1 MTQLWQTKMTQKN
14 SFGFANKKLSIIIPT
29 YNESEVIVQTI
40 QSIVAVVESVIEY
53 EILVMDDNSPDKTWH
68 LVNTTFPQENITAI
82 RRLHD
87 RGLAPA
93 VLEGYNRATGDYLLV
108 IDADGQHDEK
118 IIPRMI
124 EKIQTSD
131 VVTGTRYTKGGGVA
145 GWSKK
150 RIFMSKFAA
159 LLAKPFI
166 AQKVTDPMSGFY
178 MITKELY
185 AQKKHKLSAKGYKIF
200 LDILCASPKAKV
212 AEVPYYFRTRE
223 LGESKLGFNVLVQYG
238 MFLVKQFFKSPFF
251 KFCVVGTIGLL
262 VNTFFLWFLTEK
274 VGLFYLLSS
283 AIAIELAIISN
294 FNLNTFW
301 TWKHRK
307 GHYFSRFWKFN
318 LVSLI
323 ALVINMSVLFVLV
336 EFFGMWYLVANFVGI
351 ACALIVN
358 FLGNDRWT
366 FNEK

>member
-1 MTQLWQTKMTQKN
+1 MNSKKN
-14 SFGFANKKLSIIIPT
+14 FTANNGKKLSVIIPT
-29 YNESEVIVQTI
+29 YNESEVIVKTI
-40 QSIVAVVESVIEY
+40 RSLVSVIEPVIEY

-68 LVNTTFPQENITAI
+68 IVNKTFPQKNITAI

-118 IIPRMI
+118 IIPQMLK
-124 EKIQTSD
+124 KITSAD
-131 VVTGTRYTKGGGVA
+131 IVAATRYTKGGGVK

-212 AEVPYYFRTRE
+212 LEVPYYFKTRK
-223 LGESKLGFNVLVQYG
+223 LGESKLGFNVLIQYG
-238 MFLVKQFFKSPFF
+238 LFLVKQFFKSPFF
-251 KFCVVGTIGLL
+251 KFCVVGTTGVII
-262 VNTFFLWFLTEK
+262 NTFFLWFLTEY

-283 AIAIELAIISN
+283 AIAIELSILSN
-294 FNLNTFW
+294 FTLNNFW

-307 GHYFSRFWKFN
+307 GKYFPRLCKFN
-318 LVSLI
+318 LVSI
-323 ALVINMSVLFVLV
+323 FALFINMSVLYILV
-336 EFFGMWYLVANFVGI
+336 EFFGMWYILANFVGI
-351 ACALIVN
+351 ACALIIN
-358 FLGNDRWT
+358 FIGNDRWT